1 MIFLSIVI
9 PHYNLPRELLTR
21 CVKSIIEQEITPDSY
36 EIIIVDDGSAEPP
49 RWLGETFAD
58 YPVYL
63 HEISHAG
70 PGAARNRGI
79 AEARG
84 RYIQFI
90 DADDCL
96 QPKSLAPC
104 LEIIREELPQIF
116 RFHYRICTNESRL
129 SESTTPTTIKTS
141 NTISGALYM
150 AENNLSGSPC
160 TYIFE
165 RNVALKHNI
174 EFAANVFHEDEEFN
188 VKLHYH
194 ATSLIDSNAVIYNYC
209 LRSGSTTSSS
219 DNEFEEKRL
228 DDLFSLLERLTLF
241 VKKQEETSK
250 KIQRRAMK
258 RKMSMLTVDTILNLL
273 YSNKSAKQIHTLCK
287 ERLQPLSLYPL
298 PHLNHSIKYTLFR
311 LLTNSKIGFT
321 ILRLI
326 TPREKPAKR

>member
-36 EIIIVDDGSAEPP
+36 EIIIVDDGSPEPP

-241 VKKQEETSK
+241 VKKQEETSN
-250 KIQRRAMK
+250 KIQCRAMK

-273 YSNKSAKQIHTLCK
+273 YSNKSAKQIHTLCR

>member
-9 PHYNLPRELLTR
+9 PHYNLSRELLTR
-21 CVKSIIEQEITPDSY
+21 CVTSIIEQDITTDSY
-36 EIIIVDDGSAEPP
+36 EILVIDDGSDDPP
-49 RWLGETFAD
+49 HWLRDTFAN

-79 AEARG
+79 AKARG

-96 QPKSLAPC
+96 CPKSLAPC
-104 LEIIREELPQIF
+104 LEIIHNELPQIF
-116 RFHYRICTNESRL
+116 RFHYRICSDKEPVAD
-129 SESTTPTTIKTS
+129 EHTPQPIKTS
-141 NTISGALYM
+141 NTISGAIYM

-219 DNEFEEKRL
+219 DSEFEEKRL

-241 VKKQEETSK
+241 RKKQKETSN
-250 KIQRRAMK
+250 KIQRQAMK

-287 ERLQPLSLYPL
+287 ERLRPLSLYPL

-311 LLTNSKIGFT
+311 LLTNSKIGLT

>member
-9 PHYNLPRELLTR
+9 PHYNLSRELLTR
-21 CVKSIIEQEITPDSY
+21 CVTSIIEQDITTDSY
-36 EIIIVDDGSAEPP
+36 EILVIDDGSDEPP
-49 RWLGETFAD
+49 HWLRDTFAN

-79 AEARG
+79 AKARG

-96 QPKSLAPC
+96 CPKSLAPC
-104 LEIIREELPQIF
+104 LEIIHNELPQIF
-116 RFHYRICTNESRL
+116 RFHYRICSDKEPVAD
-129 SESTTPTTIKTS
+129 EHTPQAIKTS
-141 NTISGALYM
+141 NTISGAIYM

-165 RNVALKHNI
+165 RQAALKHNI
-174 EFAANVFHEDEEFN
+174 EFATNVYHEDEEFN

-209 LRSGSTTSSS
+209 LRPGSTTSNT
-219 DNEFEEKRL
+219 DKEFEEKRL
-228 DDLFSLLERLTLF
+228 DDLFALLQRLTRF
-241 VKKQEETSK
+241 SEQQEATSNN
-250 KIQRRAMK
+250 IQRRAMK

-273 YSNKSAKQIHTLCK
+273 YNNKSANQIHTLCNN
-287 ERLQPLSLYPL
+287 RLRPLSLYPL
-298 PHLNHSIKYTLFR
+298 PYLSHSLKYIVFR
-311 LLTNSKIGFT
+311 MLANSKIGLL

-326 TPREKPAKR
+326 TPRNKPTKR

>member
-21 CVKSIIEQEITPDSY
+21 CVNSIIEQDITPDSY
-36 EIIIVDDGSAEPP
+36 EIIVVDDGSNEPP
-49 RWLGETFAD
+49 RWLDEVYAD

-90 DADDCL
+90 DADDTL

-104 LEIIREELPQIF
+104 LNIIREELPQIF
-116 RFHYRICTNESRL
+116 RFHYRICTDDNKPNEADI
-129 SESTTPTTIKTS
+129 PTTIKTS
-141 NTISGALYM
+141 NTISGAVYM

-165 RNVALKHNI
+165 RSVALRHNI
-174 EFAANVFHEDEEFN
+174 EFTTNVFHEDEEFN

-209 LRSGSTTSSS
+209 LRPCSVTSST
-219 DNEFEEKRL
+219 DKQFEEKRL
-228 DDLFSLLERLTLF
+228 DDLFSLLERLTRF
-241 VKKQEETSK
+241 REKQAETSN

-273 YSNKSAKQIHTLCK
+273 YDNKSAKQIHTLCNN
-287 ERLQPLSLYPL
+287 RLRPLSLYPL
-298 PHLNHSIKYTLFR
+298 PYLSHSIKYTLFR
-311 LLTNSKIGFT
+311 MLANSKIGL
-321 ILRLI
+321 ILLRLI
-326 TPREKPAKR
+326 TPREKPVKK